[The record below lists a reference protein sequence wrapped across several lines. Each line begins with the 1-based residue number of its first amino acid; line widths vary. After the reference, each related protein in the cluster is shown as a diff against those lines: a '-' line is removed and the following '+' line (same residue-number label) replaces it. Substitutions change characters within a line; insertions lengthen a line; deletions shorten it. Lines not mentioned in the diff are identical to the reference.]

1 MEKLS
6 LHKIKFKLLIKSILK
21 MEKLSFN
28 YDLYFNLFINKYK
41 YMIIGSI
48 TNYQAE
54 YFNPKKMAINIIDI
68 TSTFMTFSANGELA
82 ASSAA

>member
-28 YDLYFNLFINKYK
+28 YDINFNLFINKY
-41 YMIIGSI
+41 YIS
-48 TNYQAE
+48 
-54 YFNPKKMAINIIDI
+54 
-68 TSTFMTFSANGELA
+68 
-82 ASSAA
+82 

>member
-1 MEKLS
+1 
-6 LHKIKFKLLIKSILK
+6 
-21 MEKLSFN
+21 
-28 YDLYFNLFINKYK
+28 
-41 YMIIGSI
+41 MIIGTI

-68 TSTFMTFSANGELA
+68 TSTFITFSANGELA